1 MLQIAITFIQ
11 NITKN
16 MARRPLIQGFTKK
29 IHTLIINKKT
39 SPSLSHLKGTLF
51 YYTYSSDG
59 FDAFVSRK
67 EDGTRPLTE
76 SGNSA
81 MSLKTPAKLSK
92 FGPQLSR

>member
-1 MLQIAITFIQ
+1 MYNIVYT

-16 MARRPLIQGFTKK
+16 MARRSLIQGFTKK
-29 IHTLIINKKT
+29 YIHLNKFFKKKSLTFKNRCIN
-39 SPSLSHLKGTLF
+39 
-51 YYTYSSDG
+51 YTYSSDG

-92 FGPQLSR
+92 FGPQFNR